1 MNHSFIHYTKKG
13 HICRP
18 SILSFATCMYLGG
31 VARTQFLY
39 VTAMEPLLG
48 LIGFR
53 TSCEFTY
60 GSI

>member
-1 MNHSFIHYTKKG
+1 
-13 HICRP
+13 
-18 SILSFATCMYLGG
+18 MYLGG

-48 LIGFR
+48 LIDFQ
-53 TSCEFTY
+53 TSHELTY